1 MMTNLLVFLLVLL
14 LLLLLLLCEA
24 YLLTVLGRGA
34 VSLQK

>member
-14 LLLLLLLCEA
+14 LLLLLLREA
-24 YLLTVLGRGA
+24 YLLTLLGRGA